1 MIFGD
6 EGEMGNK
13 CELGL
18 YVAPGSWF
26 VFRFRVKKK
35 MMMLDESS
43 SSSSGVS
50 YRPLILCSWILQLRS
65 IRHHFV
71 SRESSQN
78 SLLAYR
84 LRSRGEISTVMG
96 EDGCGWWIYIRMTL
110 FVCNSQCDGCVTDQW
125 MDGWIRDLHGVPL
138 ASLARDSFR
147 G

>member
-26 VFRFRVKKK
+26 VFRFRVKMM
-35 MMMLDESS
+35 MMMLDES

-84 LRSRGEISTVMG
+84 LRSRGEISTVAV
-96 EDGCGWWIYIRMTL
+96 DGGFT
-110 FVCNSQCDGCVTDQW
+110 
-125 MDGWIRDLHGVPL
+125 H
-138 ASLARDSFR
+138 DSFR
-147 G
+147 LQQPV